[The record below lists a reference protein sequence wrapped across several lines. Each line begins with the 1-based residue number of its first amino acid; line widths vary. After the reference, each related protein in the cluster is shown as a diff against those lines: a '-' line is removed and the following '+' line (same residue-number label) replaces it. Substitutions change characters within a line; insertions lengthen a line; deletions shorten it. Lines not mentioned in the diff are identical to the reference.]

1 MLVVWTP
8 SMANLNATRVLYNLQ
23 HKSLV
28 NEEMSQRQY
37 ILKSFLL
44 SQRLRILLEHSWKL
58 LLLGHI
64 HKTLQLIKHQSYFPE
79 ISWPPAIYDLK
90 GKEIFRLSHSIL
102 HSFILFFLFLFF
114 FFLWKAFYIHSWLLI
129 LQKQGY
135 KSIVHYKTNPPVF

>member
-114 FFLWKAFYIHSWLLI
+114 FLWKAFYIHSWLLI

>member
-1 MLVVWTP
+1 MQSYGSQLWNSHILRALITTLLVVWTP
-8 SMANLNATRVLYNLQ
+8 SAASLNTARVLYNLQ

-64 HKTLQLIKHQSYFPE
+64 HKTLQLIKHHSYKYKYLTCGTNNELCLLTTTWNSDHASSQVTHAPSMGGWSA
-79 ISWPPAIYDLK
+79 SWAIA
-90 GKEIFRLSHSIL
+90 H
-102 HSFILFFLFLFF
+102 
-114 FFLWKAFYIHSWLLI
+114 WL
-129 LQKQGY
+129 
-135 KSIVHYKTNPPVF
+135 